1 MSEVD
6 LGFKLVDPAFSQSLS
21 EHLRKMRYLA
31 GDCEKIYAI
40 LDNGSYCKSFEV
52 RDLAADLN
60 IELVDLPPYSPNL
73 NLIERLWEIT
83 EVRRTPA
90 ASTPFLRVNE
100 KVRNNVSFASSN
112 AFEEAIKNFY
122 RTTWRTL
129 KKKSGSR
136 FAENFQSWA

>member
-1 MSEVD
+1 
-6 LGFKLVDPAFSQSLS
+6 
-21 EHLRKMRYLA
+21 MRYLA

-40 LDNGSYCKSFEV
+40 LDNGSYCTSFKV

-60 IELVDLPPYSPNL
+60 IELVYLPPYSPNL
-73 NLIERLWEIT
+73 NLIERLWK
-83 EVRRTPA
+83 
-90 ASTPFLRVNE
+90 LMNE
-100 KVRNNVSFASSN
+100 KVRNNVAFASSN